1 MDNCI
6 FCKIVSGEIPS
17 YKVYEDEKTVA
28 FLDIAPVAPGHTLV
42 VTKSHY
48 QNFEDIT
55 PDELNSL
62 IQSVKTV
69 GKLLTDSLKLK
80 GYNVTVN
87 NGEIAGQVIPH
98 IHFHI
103 IPRAEGDGL
112 ELWPQGKFEE
122 EWAKNFLTQVKQ

>member
-17 YKVYEDEKTVA
+17 YQVYEDEKTIA

-42 VTKSHY
+42 ATKNHY

-55 PDELNSL
+55 PYELDSL

-122 EWAKNFLTQVKQ
+122 AWAKNFLTQIIK